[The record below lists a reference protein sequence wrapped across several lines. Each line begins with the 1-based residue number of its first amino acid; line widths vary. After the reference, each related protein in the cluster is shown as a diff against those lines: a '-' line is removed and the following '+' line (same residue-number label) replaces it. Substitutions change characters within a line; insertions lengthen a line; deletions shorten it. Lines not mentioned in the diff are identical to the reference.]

1 VNGQTS
7 YAIRSAGGDILSE
20 YAVPCGGALVW
31 TKDTIYAAGRPLGA
45 VKATVVQPSIEFV
58 NATLSVSEGQ
68 TATLSAR
75 LTTPTGQPLSCAAT
89 AAYET
94 TAQTAK
100 EGEDFTRTAGVLTFP
115 AGSANGATTPV
126 SLALTMDALD
136 EPNETFQLILSPVTG
151 SALGAMAEATITVV
165 DDDPTPTLTVGDVM
179 VTEGQSGSSN
189 AVFTVSLSAVS
200 GQDVQ
205 ATYATAPGTAIA
217 PSDYAHVA
225 GLLTIPAGASSATI
239 AVAAQGDLVR
249 EATERFVMTLT
260 LPVNAVIADGSGIGT
275 IINDDMAGSVLH
287 DFDGDGKADTVV
299 YRPSEANWYVRF
311 SGGPPSTTVQW
322 GASGDIPVAADY
334 DGDGTADIAVFR
346 QTGGMWHV
354 RPWTGLTSAT
364 QWGGYGDVPVPA
376 DYDGDGKADL
386 AVYRPS
392 EANWY
397 VRFST
402 GTTMWKQWGS
412 WGDIPMPADYD
423 GDGIADI
430 AVYRPSTGV
439 WYIWQS
445 TTNSAIGVQFGGAT
459 GDVPV
464 AADYDGDGAADFAVY
479 KPNEA
484 LGGMWDIR
492 YSSTGTVVTM
502 QWGTPSDL
510 LVPADFDGDGAADL
524 AVFRPS
530 NATWYAWLS
539 GSDTG
544 MGIQWGSWADIPAPM
559 RPKNPNY

>member
-1 VNGQTS
+1 VWPDHVSVPWNRATAGNRLWERSPTQTTYLYNVATQRLTSTIGASADTFEYDNVGRLTSDSRGAYTYKPSGLLASVTAPSVAASYEYDPEGLRTSRTVNGQTS

-205 ATYATAPGTAIA
+205 ATYATAPGT
-217 PSDYAHVA
+217 
-225 GLLTIPAGASSATI
+225 
-239 AVAAQGDLVR
+239 R
-249 EATERFVMTLT
+249 
-260 LPVNAVIADGSGIGT
+260 
-275 IINDDMAGSVLH
+275 
-287 DFDGDGKADTVV
+287 
-299 YRPSEANWYVRF
+299 RP
-311 SGGPPSTTVQW
+311 TTPTSQVC
-322 GASGDIPVAADY
+322 SL
-334 DGDGTADIAVFR
+334 FR
-346 QTGGMWHV
+346 QEPPPRPLPWPRRETWCV
-354 RPWTGLTSAT
+354 RPRSA
-364 QWGGYGDVPVPA
+364 
-376 DYDGDGKADL
+376 
-386 AVYRPS
+386 
-392 EANWY
+392 
-397 VRFST
+397 
-402 GTTMWKQWGS
+402 
-412 WGDIPMPADYD
+412 
-423 GDGIADI
+423 
-430 AVYRPSTGV
+430 
-439 WYIWQS
+439 
-445 TTNSAIGVQFGGAT
+445 
-459 GDVPV
+459 
-464 AADYDGDGAADFAVY
+464 
-479 KPNEA
+479 
-484 LGGMWDIR
+484 
-492 YSSTGTVVTM
+492 
-502 QWGTPSDL
+502 
-510 LVPADFDGDGAADL
+510 
-524 AVFRPS
+524 
-530 NATWYAWLS
+530 LS
-539 GSDTG
+539 
-544 MGIQWGSWADIPAPM
+544 
-559 RPKNPNY
+559 